1 MAKRRVTFQ
10 VINKRLYTSV
20 DLKKEEDVKAMGK
33 ESINRLQEKAEHIYC
48 EWDRALSEN
57 DTEALL
63 ALYAPDATL
72 ESPLIPYLLNCEIGI
87 CKGREALRILIQKV
101 AERKPPL
108 RKYYRKRFFTDGDTL
123 MWEYPRSTPTGEQM
137 DFVEVMELKNGLIW
151 YHRVYWGW
159 LGVKVIKEDQYRR

>member
-1 MAKRRVTFQ
+1 MYFMLKVQ
-10 VINKRLYTSV
+10 LIPKLIRLPG
-20 DLKKEEDVKAMGK
+20 LKPEHALCRCSFSRIRLK
-33 ESINRLQEKAEHIYC
+33 NRYMI
-48 EWDRALSEN
+48 R
-57 DTEALL
+57 
-63 ALYAPDATL
+63 
-72 ESPLIPYLLNCEIGI
+72 PLIPYLLNCEIGI